1 MTTTI
6 RAIQPG
12 EGATIVDAGHLFDTP
27 PDLATTERFLR
38 TPGHHLLLA
47 EVDGSP
53 AGFVSGV
60 ELTHPDKG
68 TEMFLYELAVDEPF
82 RRRGIAGALVE
93 ELLAIARSHGCYDMW
108 VLTDHDND
116 AALATYRSTTTTDE
130 SSHVM
135 LIWDLAPAVA
145 GTHE

>member
-1 MTTTI
+1 MTI
-6 RAIQPG
+6 RALEPG
-12 EGATIVDAGHLFDTP
+12 DGALIVAAGHLFDTP
-27 PDLATTERFLR
+27 PDLTTSERFLA

-47 EVDGSP
+47 DQDGLP

-82 RRRGIAGALVE
+82 RRRGIGSALVK
-93 ELLAIARSHGCYDMW
+93 ELIRIAQAHDCYDMW

-116 AALATYRSTTTTDE
+116 AALATYRTTGTTDE

-135 LIWDLAPAVA
+135 LTWNLAAAEA
-145 GTHE
+145 GT

>member
-6 RAIQPG
+6 RAMQPG
-12 EGATIVDAGHLFDTP
+12 EGAAIVAAGYLFDAP
-27 PDLATTERFLR
+27 PDLATAERFLV

-47 EVDGSP
+47 FEEGRA

-82 RRRGIAGALVE
+82 RRRGIGTALVDA
-93 ELLAIARSHGCYDMW
+93 LLEIARAQGCYDMW

-116 AALATYRSTTTTDE
+116 AALATYRTTGTTDE

-135 LIWDLAPAVA
+135 LTWDLPAA
-145 GTHE
+145 EASR

>member
-1 MTTTI
+1 MTTI

-12 EGATIVDAGHLFDTP
+12 EGATIVAAGHLFDTP
-27 PDLATTERFLR
+27 PDLPTAERFLR
-38 TPGHHLLLA
+38 TPGHHLLIA
-47 EVDGSP
+47 EEDGAP

-68 TEMFLYELAVDEPF
+68 TEMFLYELAVDEAF
-82 RRRGIAGALVE
+82 RRRGIGKALVT

-116 AALATYRSTTTTDE
+116 AALATYRSTGTTDE

-135 LIWDLAPAVA
+135 LTWDLR
-145 GTHE
+145 

>member
-6 RAIQPG
+6 RALLPG
-12 EGATIVDAGHLFDTP
+12 EGPTIVAGGHLFDAP
-27 PDLATTERFLR
+27 PDLATAERFLV
-38 TPGHHLLLA
+38 TAGHHLLMA
-47 EVDGSP
+47 FVDEAP

-82 RRRGIAGALVE
+82 RRRGIGTALVE
-93 ELLAIARSHGCYDMW
+93 ALLQIARANGCYDLW

-116 AALATYRSTTTTDE
+116 AALATYRTTGTTDE

-135 LIWDLAPAVA
+135 LTWALPPAEPA
-145 GTHE
+145 R